1 VKDIFLQDFTNKAGV
16 YAIQLFICGERK
28 TVVVDDRFP
37 WDPTK
42 NNWAF
47 SRTSTGC
54 EIWVLLLEKAWAKVY
69 GNYQRIEGGTCD
81 EALHPLTGCP
91 TKNFIHSDFKDKDK
105 LWSIL
110 LLSDQSNF
118 PMCTAVSSQM
128 EDEVSTGDVK
138 KAGLVDGHAYSL
150 IGAKEIK
157 DKAGKTVRLCL
168 VRNPWGKKEWSGDW
182 SDGSSLWDDVT
193 KP

>member
-1 VKDIFLQDFTNKAGV
+1 M
-16 YAIQLFICGERK
+16 
-28 TVVVDDRFP
+28 VVDDRFP

-42 NNWAF
+42 KNWAF

-91 TKNFIHSDFKDKDK
+91 TKNFIHSDVKDKDK

-128 EDEVSTGDVK
+128 EDEVGAGDVK
-138 KAGLVDGHAYSL
+138 TAGLVDGHAYSL

-182 SDGSSLWDDVT
+182 SDGSALWDDVT